1 MKYLILSLS
10 IVFFIACSNNHEGH
24 EGHDHEGHD
33 HGQHQHH
40 DHDHGDQ
47 SSTDKPETPED
58 KLFAEVMELHD
69 VAMAE
74 MGTMRDLKTKLQAAS
89 ETIKDEAETTAM
101 IQQQIEDLTNADK
114 GMMQWMGDYSNN
126 VQPKLEGASTDSLMT
141 WFSAEKVKVT
151 KVKNDIMGSIK
162 MAEAT
167 LKAYK

>member
-24 EGHDHEGHD
+24 DHEGHD
-33 HGQHQHH
+33 HGQHH

-47 SSTDKPETPED
+47 TSSDEPKTPKD

-89 ETIKDEAETTAM
+89 ETIKDDAETTAM

-126 VQPKLEGASTDSLMT
+126 VQPKLEGASADSLIV
-141 WFSAEKVKVT
+141 WFGAEKVKVT